1 MRDILKPS
9 GETSITG
16 MVLLVAYILA
26 WMIGYTVALLIGWPA
41 QWVRDRYVRVRY
53 HLIYRNDPGKA
64 VLRLRA
70 LLQRNG
76 RLNK

>member
-41 QWVRDRYVRVRY
+41 QWVRDRYVRARY
-53 HLIYRNDPGKA
+53 HLIYRSDPGKG

-70 LLQRNG
+70 LLQRTS